1 MNGGIIHKCPAPIV
15 KEREGKVWVAAVARL
30 ITAGRK
36 EGPR

>member
-1 MNGGIIHKCPAPIV
+1 V
-15 KEREGKVWVAAVARL
+15 KERKGKVWVAAVARL